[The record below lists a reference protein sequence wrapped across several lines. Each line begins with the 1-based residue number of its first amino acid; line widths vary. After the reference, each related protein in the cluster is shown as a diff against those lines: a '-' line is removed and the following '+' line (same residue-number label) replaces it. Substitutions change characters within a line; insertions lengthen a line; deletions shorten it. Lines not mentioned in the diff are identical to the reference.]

1 MSGITILA
9 QSELPAGAFS
19 RELEGESLGVPAS
32 VIFVDAAPGEGP
44 SLHLH
49 PYAELFFV
57 LEGEATFTDGV
68 QEHVVGAGSLV
79 VVAPEQP
86 HAFVNPGPV
95 RLRQIDVHLAER
107 FDTRWLARSNKPG
120 SAATRR
126 SS

>member
-86 HAFVNPGPV
+86 HAFVPV